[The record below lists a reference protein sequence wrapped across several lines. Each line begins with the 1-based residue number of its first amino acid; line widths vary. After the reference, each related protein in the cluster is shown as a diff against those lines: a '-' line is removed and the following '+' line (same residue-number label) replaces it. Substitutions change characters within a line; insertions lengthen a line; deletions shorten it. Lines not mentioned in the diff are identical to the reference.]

1 MYRCNNRDLS
11 WVWPRNFS
19 VSRGNNAPR
28 AYKGPRACTT
38 RVEKGQTKIT
48 LGRSCFFQFGLFAS
62 EWAPESFRGV
72 WPPGGISPW
81 GVRPRLW
88 RPVHTGLFV
97 CVRKQKLHTWYI
109 LFCFRSNSCSQGLN
123 SKSSLELEWPG
134 GTIIYSFKTLHCQ
147 NIQSHFSR
155 RGLLMGPVAK
165 KPRGECF
172 EGVGFF
178 CTKFG
183 GRSF

>member
-1 MYRCNNRDLS
+1 MRLG
-11 WVWPRNFS
+11 PK
-19 VSRGNNAPR
+19 GLR
-28 AYKGPRACTT
+28 ASAT

-123 SKSSLELEWPG
+123 SKSSLELEWLG
-134 GTIIYSFKTLHCQ
+134 GTIIY
-147 NIQSHFSR
+147 FSLKLCIVR
-155 RGLLMGPVAK
+155 TSKAISAVEAYWWDLLLKNLVVSVLRGWV
-165 KPRGECF
+165 
-172 EGVGFF
+172 FF

>member
-28 AYKGPRACTT
+28 AYKGLRASAT

-62 EWAPESFRGV
+62 EWAPESFRVG
-72 WPPGGISPW
+72 ST
-81 GVRPRLW
+81 PRGYQSLGRQTQTVATSAYW
-88 RPVHTGLFV
+88 AFCV
-97 CVRKQKLHTWYI
+97 CSETNQLHTWYI

-172 EGVGFF
+172 
-178 CTKFG
+178 
-183 GRSF
+183 